1 MNASANAARR
11 IYLCEK
17 DGPLFF
23 KFLKENHGWK
33 TANIKLHGSVYCT
46 DTFVSKKQARINE
59 NFFTKLDFVDQVNAD
74 QARFRSKIE
83 RFHKWCRGS
92 ESSSDDDEKENEVT
106 TVAGCGEDV
115 DETKSHSSQSTVVTP
130 QQPPKKRGRA
140 SDVVPRTAMS
150 ATTTAPIREVKTAA
164 RAERPK
170 NTRAPTPLAS
180 RQTNNNMPARTKAL
194 PSDTEAEVLL
204 NVRTYASELC
214 EALTRLVERR
224 INWRTLLQDK
234 NVLVDVTT
242 RNIEEIVAV
251 VKRYDNHKQER
262 SIGGA
267 LAQIEAQ
274 LKTLAAA
281 GTGRPFVEEDENV
294 ARVLLELLDSVL
306 DKTVGSS
313 GMSSSSSSS
322 SRAHP
327 APAQTASDTQT
338 EKQSSNSRLPTEART
353 WGHQLCNVL
362 QVVVEQQSRRHSLE
376 RDNHILTDVT
386 NGNIEAIVDAVKRSG
401 CARSIGEALVFIEKE
416 LQTRDNARALF
427 VQRDMELLQRLRKL
441 LRKLFCS

>member
-92 ESSSDDDEKENEVT
+92 ESSSDDDDEKENEVT

-140 SDVVPRTAMS
+140 SDAVPRTAMS
-150 ATTTAPIREVKTAA
+150 ATTTAVRQVKTAA

-170 NTRAPTPLAS
+170 QRGNTRTPTPLVS
-180 RQTNNNMPARTKAL
+180 RQTNNNVPARTKAL
-194 PSDTEAEVLL
+194 PSDTEAELLL

-251 VKRYDNHKQER
+251 VKRYDNNKQER

-274 LKTLAAA
+274 LKALAAA

-306 DKTVGSS
+306 DKAVGSS
-313 GMSSSSSSS
+313 GTSGP
-322 SRAHP
+322 SRAHR
-327 APAQTASDTQT
+327 APAQTASDAQT

-362 QVVVEQQSRRHSLE
+362 QVVVEQRSRRHSLE
-376 RDNHILTDVT
+376 RDSRILTDVT

-401 CARSIGEALVFIEKE
+401 GARSIGEALVFIEKA
-416 LQTRDNARALF
+416 LQTGDNARSLF

-441 LRKLFCS
+441 LRRLFCP